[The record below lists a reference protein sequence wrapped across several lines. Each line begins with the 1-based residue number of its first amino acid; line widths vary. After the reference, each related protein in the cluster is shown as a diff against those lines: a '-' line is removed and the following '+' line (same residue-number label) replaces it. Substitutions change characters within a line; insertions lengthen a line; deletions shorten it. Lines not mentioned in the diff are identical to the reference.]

1 MAADTIIIKYK
12 ADTTKF
18 SQDVKGLTGDLNKV
32 EVAGVKA
39 GDKTAA
45 SFNKAATA
53 VNKTDKQT
61 KQTTS
66 AFNGMGASLT
76 NIASSMGIAF
86 GVQQVI
92 QFGKASAEAFI
103 DAEKNAQLLLFALKG
118 NEAAQGRL
126 MAQASELQN
135 TTIFDDD
142 SIQQAQTFLANQGR
156 TEEQIK
162 KVINAAVELSTVT
175 GVDLQTA
182 VMQLDGTFE
191 GNIGKM
197 GKLDSAFK
205 GLTKEQL
212 ANGAAADLLIEK
224 YGGTAKA
231 MGDTTAGQVA
241 KLKNQFGELQETV
254 GGELIGFV
262 SGLTEAFNGLLEL
275 NPEKFFKN
283 IAISQFASFVY
294 DSIAGTDKLTESLT
308 DFEKKAIE
316 IGNATDDE
324 IRAKFEALGGAT
336 NATAVE
342 FKKFTD
348 EMRSGILQQTLEG
361 LSSVLDINEK
371 QFKELTDQTDKYG
384 ISVRVTSEA
393 ILGLKNAT
401 EEQLLVTFLNAQAA
415 LGVTRE
421 DFDKYV
427 GTIKGIKPL
436 QDDLGKSTTALV
448 GPYQQLTNAV
458 SQSMTKLQDLAA
470 LFQNNKTAWTD
481 VTNQA
486 LLYANAQN
494 MVVAANDLVTQS
506 LKRTTTEG
514 LIEYGEAMNFVM
526 VQEDAVATRFKMT
539 DDQLMLRNEIF
550 QELGVNQI
558 DTYQNTLKQLYKL
571 QEAEISSTNGTLE
584 EIYKVTAK
592 YTTAISVLQLQQAS
606 QTMGAMGELA
616 GALSSTLSAIFGD
629 AAQKNAEFAGFIQTL
644 TITEILFKQGA
655 AIANSIEKI
664 TGATNPFDVIAG
676 IAGIIAAI
684 GGVFSGIM
692 QTVQGT
698 NIPDPPSFFK
708 GTDSLQ
714 LNGNPKGIDTIP
726 IMAHE
731 GEAIIPT
738 DRNKS
743 EPGLAKAWIGGNL
756 DKYIIDKWVSPAL
769 VAQEKQINKDFAND
783 IATSMLLQQGGSFDD
798 YRMRLLMME
807 GNNINRAGLGE
818 IANKITRTS
827 KRRGGYA

>member
-66 AFNGMGASLT
+66 AFNGMGALLT
-76 NIASSMGIAF
+76 NIASSIDITF

-182 VMQLDGTFE
+182 VMQLDGTLE

-294 DSIAGTDKLTESLT
+294 DSIAGTDKLTESVT

-316 IGNATDDE
+316 IGNATDKE
-324 IRAKFEALGGAT
+324 IKEKFEALGGAT

-401 EEQLLVTFLNAQAA
+401 EEQLLVTFLNANAA

-436 QDDLGKSTTALV
+436 HDDIAKSTEKIIGPFDQLSNRITLLNKELLDAITLGKDYTKIEMEIGDAIKRSNEIREEAAASIIAMTPIVRENNDAIILNTEHTE
-448 GPYQQLTNAV
+448 TNYEAI
-458 SQSMTKLQDLAA
+458 K
-470 LFQNNKTAWTD
+470 K
-481 VTNQA
+481 
-486 LLYANAQN
+486 
-494 MVVAANDLVTQS
+494 ANDLK
-506 LKRTTTEG
+506 LKGIIATMGQVDAEAEMIKTLQKAG
-514 LIEYGEAMNFVM
+514 DVYGELAN
-526 VQEDAVATRFKMT
+526 
-539 DDQLMLRNEIF
+539 
-550 QELGVNQI
+550 
-558 DTYQNTLKQLYKL
+558 
-571 QEAEISSTNGTLE
+571 
-584 EIYKVTAK
+584 
-592 YTTAISVLQLQQAS
+592 
-606 QTMGAMGELA
+606 LA
-616 GALSSTLSAIFGD
+616 GALNGALTAIFGE
-629 AAQKNAEFAGFIQTL
+629 AAEKNLAFLAFQKAITIAQISFKAAETV
-644 TITEILFKQGA
+644 
-655 AIANSIEKI
+655 AN
-664 TGATNPFDVIAG
+664 G
-676 IAGIIAAI
+676 IAAFSAGVSTGNVAQIIGGIASIVSGVGTAI
-684 GGVFSGIM
+684 GGIIDQVNSI
-692 QTVQGT
+692 QT
-698 NIPDPPSFFK
+698 PSAPSFFV
-708 GTDSLQ
+708 GTD
-714 LNGNPKGIDTIP
+714 DTGSGGGLDGRGGFAAVLHP
-726 IMAHE
+726 HE
-731 GEAIIPT
+731 AVINAERNSEA
-738 DRNKS
+738 
-743 EPGLAKAWIGGNL
+743 PGLAKAWLGGNL
-756 DKYIIDKWVSPAL
+756 EGHIIDKWVSPAL

-783 IATSMLLQQGGSFDD
+783 IATSMLLQQGGNFND
-798 YRMRLLMME
+798 YRMRLLLGE
-807 GNNINRAGLGE
+807 GNSINKSGF
-818 IANKITRTS
+818 TS
-827 KRRGGYA
+827 LAKALKNGNNPRLRN